1 MLRLKFNKFSIIVFA
16 LSLLSIS
23 ASYGQKIGALT
34 LDFAIR
40 DKKTNKPLNASVIKM
55 TGSSGETIPPSASS
69 TGSCTYKLPLNNT
82 YSLKIK
88 SDGFEEYVVDIN
100 TNTPA
105 SKSAM
110 RHFFGEPIVLALE
123 SSVDRAKTE
132 FSYSSK
138 VFYDAKLGSFTI
150 ESISSKRA
158 KTPEEPQ
165 ANKDAKTQPVKN
177 DKADQQK
184 AKEQAEAAKEKAAA
198 ELASAKARQ
207 EKEMKDQAKERDK
220 IAEEEAKAKLEN
232 LDQKQDMSKEV
243 NELAGSPKT
252 VAPEP
257 VKEESIHVTQKNFS
271 IDQASKA
278 AEALRAAKRAEAAKA
293 AAEKNKRTKH
303 EGSNPYGEILDA
315 IKSAPLDRSTL

>member
-158 KTPEEPQ
+158 KT
-165 ANKDAKTQPVKN
+165 QPVKN